1 MNTPQKLLIIKKKVT
16 HSRTIKRKTLAFSQ
30 KLALMLAV
38 LLVSVVNYAQTA
50 ASQMDVTGS
59 TSTNTISN
67 NTVSYVDNSI
77 VVTANGT
84 INGFIVTITDSYTS
98 GDVLSYTG
106 SLPSGVSATAFNTST
121 RSLVFTGSTT
131 AANWQDLLRRVI
143 LQTTSA
149 TCFPESRK
157 VAFIAGDCYYNPLNG
172 HYYRYR
178 STTESWTTARSEEHT
193 SEL

>member
-1 MNTPQKLLIIKKKVT
+1 MKTKFTNLSTINRKSVALVQKI
-16 HSRTIKRKTLAFSQ
+16 
-30 KLALMLAV
+30 ALMLAV

-106 SLPSGVSATAFNTST
+106 SLPSGVSVTAFNTST
-121 RSLVFTGSTT
+121 RSLV
-131 AANWQDLLRRVI
+131 
-143 LQTTSA
+143 
-149 TCFPESRK
+149 
-157 VAFIAGDCYYNPLNG
+157 
-172 HYYRYR
+172 
-178 STTESWTTARSEEHT
+178 
-193 SEL
+193 

>member
-1 MNTPQKLLIIKKKVT
+1 MKTKFT
-16 HSRTIKRKTLAFSQ
+16 HSNSINRKYF
-30 KLALMLAV
+30 ALMQKMALILVV

-106 SLPSGVSATAFNTST
+106 SLTF
-121 RSLVFTGSTT
+121 
-131 AANWQDLLRRVI
+131 RRVSNRI
-143 LQTTSA
+143 
-149 TCFPESRK
+149 
-157 VAFIAGDCYYNPLNG
+157 
-172 HYYRYR
+172 
-178 STTESWTTARSEEHT
+178 
-193 SEL
+193 